1 MHTSIIQREQNE
13 NYQKDRADVEWH
25 KSRAKPMNSP
35 ILSQEHQSAS
45 IPCRQNINFWQIRSH
60 VSQSSKT
67 TFFQDSIVSQFPEET
82 WIQRKSNQI

>member
-25 KSRAKPMNSP
+25 KSRAKIMNSP

-45 IPCRQNINFWQIRSH
+45 IPCRQNINF
-60 VSQSSKT
+60 
-67 TFFQDSIVSQFPEET
+67 
-82 WIQRKSNQI
+82 

>member
-25 KSRAKPMNSP
+25 KSRTKTINSP

-45 IPCRQNINFWQIRSH
+45 VPCRQNINVWLIRSH

-67 TFFQDSIVSQFPEET
+67 TFFQDSIVSQLPEET
-82 WIQRKSNQI
+82 WNQRKPNQM